1 MEIINKF
8 IRTIIIKLLPL
19 LRVLRIQSLVIDE
32 LTIIRRESSKTAANN
47 F

>member
-19 LRVLRIQSLVIDE
+19 LRVLRIKSLVIDE
-32 LTIIRRESSKTAANN
+32 LAIIRRRSSKTAANN